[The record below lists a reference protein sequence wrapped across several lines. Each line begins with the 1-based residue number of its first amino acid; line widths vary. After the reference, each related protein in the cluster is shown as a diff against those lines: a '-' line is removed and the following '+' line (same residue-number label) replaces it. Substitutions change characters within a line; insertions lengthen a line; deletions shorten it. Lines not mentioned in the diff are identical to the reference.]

1 MISTEEALE
10 YLFDDANYNFRDF
23 LQDVSCGESQ
33 ENAQVLL
40 IINTVEVFA
49 FGNLSHYTK
58 YKEKLIELPPRGIE
72 KLMKLTLVSFC
83 NEHEGGSVSFDV
95 LINAL
100 LPYIGEPYIEESE
113 DKLERLLVSM
123 VDGKVLSALIDEKH
137 RRVFFSASHLQ
148 RDAYNP
154 STYKLRV
161 LSESDVSKVSAARDI
176 LQQWVDEH
184 IAPARQRLQQ
194 A

>member
-23 LQDVSCGESQ
+23 LQDVSYGESP

-40 IINTVEVFA
+40 VINTVEVFA

-58 YKEKLIELPPRGIE
+58 YKEKLMEVPPRGIE

-83 NEHEGGSVSFDV
+83 NEHEGSSVSFDV

-100 LPYIGEPYIEESE
+100 LPYIEESE
-113 DKLERLLVSM
+113 DKLERLLISM
-123 VDGKVLSALIDEKH
+123 VDGKVVSAVIDEKR
-137 RRVFFSASHLQ
+137 RRVFFLASHIQ
-148 RDAYNP
+148 RDAYNS

-161 LSESDVSKVSAARDI
+161 LSETDISKHSVTTARDI

-184 IAPARQRLQQ
+184 ISPARQRLQQ